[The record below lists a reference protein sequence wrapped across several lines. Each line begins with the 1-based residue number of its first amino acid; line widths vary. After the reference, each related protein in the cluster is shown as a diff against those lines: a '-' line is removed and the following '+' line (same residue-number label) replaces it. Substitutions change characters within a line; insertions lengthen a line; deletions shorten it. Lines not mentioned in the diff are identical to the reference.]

1 MYVYKSG
8 FNVFMA
14 DILQRKRSKTDT
26 FICGSS
32 IDKL

>member
-1 MYVYKSG
+1 MYINQASM
-8 FNVFMA
+8 FFMS